1 MNSIQWSYRNQV
13 NLDFD
18 HAIPNLMN
26 VITICHKFWPND
38 SDNQL
43 KKTYI
48 WKVSLY
54 YGNNISGHPLKVAE
68 LRLSGMEG
76 FGQIEK
82 YPIFICTCITVI
94 IHE

>member
-1 MNSIQWSYRNQV
+1 MSSIQLSYRNQV

-26 VITICHKFWPND
+26 VITICPKFGPND

-82 YPIFICTCITVI
+82 YPIFICITQI